1 MHHLIKF
8 RHKKE
13 ARQKISGLHSSIYKL
28 NDYYY
33 ILSKSSDKSTAFITS
48 LSSDEYQLYQWAMS
62 EIDNSHDFIVYET
75 NSILT
80 NNSRA
85 LVTNT
90 GVTIYRT
97 FEFLTEVFGIL
108 NYTPDSFSD
117 GGRYNTPDTAI
128 AHVNYLLDQG
138 VETIDIGVEST
149 RPGAS
154 IILPETEIKALQ
166 KILPHI
172 CEIKRNF
179 KISID
184 TYHPETVKWLLNLD
198 IDYINDVSG
207 NLSLDLV
214 KECINTNKSYIAMH
228 SLSIPSSKEL
238 ILSLGDNPVSY
249 LGRWIDDKIRAF
261 HKMNIDT
268 DKIILDPGI
277 GFGTNGP
284 QSWYILKNTNL
295 LKRDGVELLI
305 GHSRKSFISHIST
318 KAVGERD
325 LESALVA
332 ASILDKVDYLRLH
345 DISYLKATYSVN
357 SLMVQYR

>member
-8 RHKKE
+8 KHKKE
-13 ARQKISGLHSSIYKL
+13 ARQKVSSCYSSIYKL
-28 NDYYY
+28 HNCYY
-33 ILSKSSDKSTAFITS
+33 ILTKASDKSRAFITN
-48 LSSDEYQLYQWAMS
+48 LSPDEYQLYLWAIS

-75 NSILT
+75 NSVLVD
-80 NNSRA
+80 NSRA
-85 LVTNT
+85 LITNT
-90 GVTIYRT
+90 GATIYRT
-97 FEFLTEVFGIL
+97 FGFLTEVFGIL
-108 NYTPDSFSD
+108 NYTSDSFSD
-117 GGRYNTPDTAI
+117 GGQYDSPDKAI
-128 AHVNYLLDQG
+128 AQVNYLLDQG
-138 VETIDIGVEST
+138 VETIDLGVAST
-149 RPGAS
+149 RPGAN
-154 IILPETEIKALQ
+154 IILAETEINALQ

-184 TYHPETVKWLLNLD
+184 TYHKETVKWLLNLD

-207 NLSLDLV
+207 NLELDLV

-238 ILSLGDNPVSY
+238 ILPLRDNPVSY
-249 LGRWIDDKIRAF
+249 LGQWIDDKIRAF

-277 GFGTNGP
+277 GFGTNGS
-284 QSWYILKNTNL
+284 QSWYILKNINL

-305 GHSRKSFISHIST
+305 GHSRKSLISHISN
-318 KAVGERD
+318 KNVRERD
-325 LESALVA
+325 LESGLIA
-332 ASILDKVDYLRLH
+332 ANILDKVSYLRLH
-345 DISYLKATYSVN
+345 DIGFLKAIHTVN